1 MRLRIKSRNKII
13 SLLIVFAMIISM
25 IPLSI
30 IPAIPVLAAPDDLTR
45 AAMYTA
51 AEGNIARSG
60 TPTAQVT
67 NPWQTGTGN
76 GPIALNNGVLGGN
89 TIHNTTWNSLSTE
102 NPVWVQIE
110 WDQEQTIDATR
121 VMWAC
126 EGTSSNIRLPVSAI
140 VQYWDG
146 SAFQEV
152 TNMRDPNGA
161 AVTSVGC
168 EGTYGPS
175 DTNCSNMR
183 EWNGVTFDAVS
194 TTQLRLVMTIQSGS
208 EGTGIGEWEIFNY
221 TGEPILKSASIS
233 GDNQIVMSE
242 SKVYTG
248 NYTVNGLEGVT
259 YEWSLESPS
268 AVIVGSTTDETV
280 TVRGTAPG
288 TADLGLTVRHES
300 GVQEA
305 TATMPITIVNISG
318 SIDGAAT
325 VYEGVESEY
334 IVNVESG
341 SLEDITYTWALD
353 NANAAIVGS
362 NTDRTV
368 KIKGVTAGPV
378 DLTVT
383 LGHAESGQSIPVTK
397 AVNIK
402 SPQDAVVDY
411 ETNTAAGRAPI
422 LPRRVVVSDVRFDT
436 PTASLVDG
444 RKGYDFGE
452 SFEDSLI
459 PVDWDM
465 DSFSAADYALDQVG
479 ESFTIT
485 GKTADDSRVPG
496 LNATAII
503 TVVEPMAAPDYN
515 HSITSE
521 NVVFEDDFWKPKMDV
536 NATETFDH
544 AIDRLE
550 NYNNTNYTIRNFR
563 NARSRLQAVWNGDD
577 NPAAPAYTG
586 YVFQDTDMYKT
597 LEAFAYNLST
607 IWDDPEMQDRKV
619 YLQDTL
625 DEWIGLIEDIQYAD
639 GYIGSHFSARS
650 TRTNGTAGT
659 HTGRTNLSMVHRWSS
674 MAKHEMYNIGHFLE
688 AAVAYTRYSVA
699 TGQNDYTLY
708 EVGKRAADHV
718 VNVFGPDGYRHEVPG
733 HEEIEL
739 AMMKFAILVEEYEG
753 VGTGQK
759 YRDTVKLLIDR
770 RGESNRANVRE
781 SGYNAGTYSQDYTP
795 LKEETKAVGHAVRA
809 CYLYTGA
816 TDVAISLPDSD
827 PDKAAYLNGI
837 GNIYDSMSEKNTYIT
852 GGLGSGETSEG
863 FGEDYGLPAQGAYLE
878 TCSAIAGANWYQRLN
893 LFYEDAK
900 YADAYEKALYN
911 GILTGV
917 ELNGKRFYYGTD
929 LDSANGKNRTSWMD
943 CACCPPN
950 LIRTIANIGGYMYT
964 VNKDVVFKNLYGG
977 NTANI
982 NVEGTNV
989 NIKEVSNYPWEGMI
1003 DMTVT
1008 PDEEKEFTLNLR
1020 IPGWI
1025 KAQKNQQVT
1034 IKVNGEEI
1042 DATPS
1047 AKGYVAITRTW
1058 SEEGTDV
1065 YMDMP
1070 LEIRLTE
1077 PDDNVGATRD
1087 YSTAEDVAASWVNA
1101 DNNLW
1106 NKVAIERG
1114 PITYCAEQ
1122 ASLLNS
1128 TNTAASQV
1136 RVGRNNELTATWNP
1150 DLLRGIVEIRGTMKY
1165 GTSDASTATQEVQF
1179 IPFYTKNNRGNN
1191 RGSNGDGTNPNNGGS
1206 IRVWFHAVQDD
1217 LDVDIRGDKNR
1228 VTENETAKLIATP
1241 KVNYAVKE
1249 QANSYEWTIIEG
1261 ANVIAMEGDAVPG
1274 LTADSGYEKIGG
1286 LNGLTRPNSTAYFC
1300 GVEPGSAT
1308 VQVQM
1313 KNAAGQ
1319 VVATDTYEIT
1329 VEGEVDSAT
1338 PPSISG
1344 PEALSLAE
1352 GYAATSSNTFSL
1364 GGATPITVTPDTTHG
1379 GKITWNNSLKRL
1391 EIAAGLAVGTYPVVL
1406 TANNGNTPDATMT
1419 FTLTVTEAPPKIS
1432 GMNEMTLREGYEG
1445 TSTSAYNITGT
1456 APITVTQNT
1465 TYDDKITWNNET
1477 KKLVIA
1483 EGLNEGTYPVELTVA
1498 GKAEPNAN
1506 LTFTLTVKKAVD
1518 AKQLYEALVLYYI
1531 YDPDEKGADNKT
1543 VKDYSLMRNDGTI
1556 EGTPSAAQWTGN
1568 GYAINSGNYISIPTT
1583 ANLVGPNMTLIF
1595 TMIRTAAQSG
1605 NGSLFSGQQAWNSSF
1620 GIWMNTNGP
1629 YWAQSGGST
1638 NLGDGGYPMETLW
1651 PVNRTREFAFSMS
1664 APETTGNGSGFY
1676 MVDGEKLTVTPP
1688 ANRIVTPT
1696 EAQLTGGY
1704 RIGQN
1709 SWGGENLTDAT
1720 FSKHMIFNRGLTE
1733 DEVQAVYDG
1742 ILNPLTVNHS
1752 VIGSEDTG
1760 TLTAKQANGNDLRN
1774 GGKAI
1779 RSTDVEF
1786 TATPEPGYEVKEW
1799 KVDGVAEQTAGNT
1812 LTLSSLQSDTTV
1824 TVEFELKG
1832 ILELV
1837 EEAAQAAKDAQEA
1850 ADAAKADAD
1859 KAKADAEAAAKAV
1872 ETAETAAENARAE
1885 AEKAAAE
1892 AAKALAEAEKA
1903 KTEADKAKVEADKSL
1918 EEAGKSETARIAA
1931 EAAKAAAEA
1940 AQGKAE
1946 TAQGKAEAAQ
1956 GEAEAAQGKAEEAQ
1970 RAAETAK
1977 TAAET
1982 AKTAA
1987 ETAKTA
1993 AETAAA
1999 AAETA
2004 KTAAETA
2011 KDDAV
2016 AAKTAA
2022 VAARDEAV
2030 TAKNDAAAAKTAAQA
2045 AKNDAEAAKNDAVT
2059 AKLAAE
2065 AAKLAAEAAKAEAIA
2080 AKTAAEAA
2088 KADAEAIRADVIA
2101 AKAAAEAA
2109 AEKAEKA
2116 KADAEKAAADAAQK
2130 KKDAEEAR
2138 IAAQKAQKA
2147 AEEALKAVQE
2157 AQAAAKKD
2165 ANAIDLAGR
2174 KVKINSAKR
2183 TKNKIKV
2190 TLKKD
2195 TAAAGYQ
2202 IQYSLKKTFKGKAA
2216 KTTKNTSYTTGS
2228 LKKKTYYVRAR
2239 AYTTDSRGKKVYG
2252 QWSNAKVVRVK

>member
-1 MRLRIKSRNKII
+1 MNYLKKHSRRFNSIL
-13 SLLIVFAMIISM
+13 SFLIVLAMIVPMFST
-25 IPLSI
+25 
-30 IPAIPVLAAPDDLTR
+30 IPALKVTAEELPVGLPEGNPT
-45 AAMYTA
+45 TA
-51 AEGNIARSG
+51 QTYEQGNIARQSG
-60 TPTAQVT
+60 VVCTVSIYSSTMDVQAARMHD
-67 NPWQTGTGN
+67 GILG
-76 GPIALNNGVLGGN
+76 NNG
-89 TIHNTTWNSLSTE
+89 WNSWDYQIRYPNLWLMYTWPEPVTIGATRIQWWADGAGVTLPQGAVVQYNSAASGDPVWE
-102 NPVWVQIE
+102 DVVGMQDIDGNPVDSIPIGTTNSRGEFGAVQFE
-110 WDQEQTIDATR
+110 AVT
-121 VMWAC
+121 
-126 EGTSSNIRLPVSAI
+126 
-140 VQYWDG
+140 
-146 SAFQEV
+146 
-152 TNMRDPNGA
+152 TNMLRILITSDNNAGA
-161 AVTSVGC
+161 S
-168 EGTYGPS
+168 
-175 DTNCSNMR
+175 
-183 EWNGVTFDAVS
+183 
-194 TTQLRLVMTIQSGS
+194 
-208 EGTGIGEWEIFNY
+208 EWEVFLGEENNELTRALI
-221 TGEPILKSASIS
+221 TGSDDLIVSETLTYVGKHYASKI
-233 GDNQIVMSE
+233 
-242 SKVYTG
+242 
-248 NYTVNGLEGVT
+248 EGAT
-259 YEWSLESPS
+259 YEWSVDEH
-268 AVIVGSTTDETV
+268 AEIIGSTTDTTV
-280 TVRGTAPG
+280 EVRGTTPG
-288 TADLGLTVRHES
+288 TATLTLKVRHDS
-300 GVQEA
+300 GVGEA
-305 TATMPITIVNISG
+305 IATFPIEVANIFG
-318 SIDGAAT
+318 AIDGSAT

-334 IVNVESG
+334 FVNVESG
-341 SLEDITYTWALD
+341 SLEDITYAWAVD
-353 NANAAIVGS
+353 NANAVIVGG

-368 KIKGVTAGPV
+368 KIQGITAGPV
-378 DLTVT
+378 TLTVT
-383 LGHAESGQSIPVTK
+383 LGHAASGQSIPVEK
-397 AVNIK
+397 DVNIM

-444 RKGYDFGE
+444 NKGYDFAE

-459 PVDWDM
+459 PVVWDM
-465 DSFSAADYALDQVG
+465 DSFSAADYAIDKVG
-479 ESFTIT
+479 ESFTVT
-485 GKTADDSRVPG
+485 GVTAPDSRVPG

-521 NVVFEDDFWKPKMDV
+521 NVIFEDEFWKPKMDV
-536 NATETFDH
+536 NATSTFDH
-544 AIDRLE
+544 AITQLE
-550 NYNNTNYTIRNFR
+550 NYNNSNYTIRNFR

-827 PDKAAYLNGI
+827 TDKAAYLNGI

-852 GGLGSGETSEG
+852 GGLGSGESSEG
-863 FGEDYGLPAQGAYLE
+863 FGPDYGLPAQGAYLE

-893 LFYEDAK
+893 LYYEDAK
-900 YADAYEKALYN
+900 YADSYEKALYN

-929 LDSANGKNRTSWMD
+929 LDSANGKSRSTWMD

-964 VNKDVVFKNLYGG
+964 VNKDVIFKNLYGG

-989 NIKEVSNYPWEGMI
+989 NIKEVSNYPWDGEI

-1034 IKVNGEEI
+1034 IIVDGEEI

-1047 AKGYVAITRTW
+1047 AKGYVAITRIW
-1058 SEEGTDV
+1058 PAEGTEV
-1065 YMDMP
+1065 YMNMP
-1070 LEIRLTE
+1070 IEIRLTE

-1087 YSTAEDVAASWVNA
+1087 YSSTQVDSSWRNA
-1101 DNNLW
+1101 DNNIW

-1136 RVGRNNELTATWNP
+1136 RVGRNDELTATWNP

-1165 GTSDASTATQEVQF
+1165 GTSDESTATQEVQF

-1191 RGSNGDGTNPNNGGS
+1191 RGGNGDGANPNNGGS

-1228 VTENETAKLIATP
+1228 ITEDETAKLIATP

-1352 GYAATSSNTFSL
+1352 GYAATSSTAFSL

-1543 VKDYSLMRNDGTI
+1543 VKDYSLMKNDGTI

-1850 ADAAKADAD
+1850 ADAAKADA
-1859 KAKADAEAAAKAV
+1859 EAAAKAV
-1872 ETAETAAENARAE
+1872 ETAETAAENAKAE

-1903 KTEADKAKVEADKSL
+1903 KTEADKAKVEADKAL

-2022 VAARDEAV
+2022 EAARDEAV
-2030 TAKNDAAAAKTAAQA
+2030 TAKNDAAAAKTAAQT

-2088 KADAEAIRADVIA
+2088 KADAEAIRAEVIA

-2190 TLKKD
+2190 ILKKD